1 MSAQMKSIEHSVL
14 ARKVQ
19 EFTVLYE
26 IGQLLVS
33 TPYPKG
39 ALNPILNILHS
50 KMDMERGTIT
60 ILNPETQ
67 DLNIEAAHGLTDQE
81 RQRGH
86 YQKGEGLTGKVVE
99 TGEPVIISH
108 VGEEP
113 LFLNRT
119 KARGDIEKE
128 NISFICV
135 PIRIGSTILP
145 QDPQKWQHPAL
156 SNHALALRMTIPK

>member
-113 LFLNRT
+113 FPEPHQS
-119 KARGDIEKE
+119 AR
-128 NISFICV
+128 
-135 PIRIGSTILP
+135 R
-145 QDPQKWQHPAL
+145 H
-156 SNHALALRMTIPK
+156 